1 MAMISSVGA
10 DARNGKIHILSA
22 CSVMI
27 LAIGLMNHVMV
38 IPPLLRAAER
48 DAWLS
53 VLVSL
58 LPYLVWTGGLY
69 CIMARTGQQPILPWL
84 RQHYGVLASGGF
96 RALFLIYLFLIG
108 VITVK
113 ETSMWTHSSYLPRTP
128 LVVVSSTLILVCAW
142 GAYAGIRSIAITSG
156 FLLPWV
162 VIFGDFVMSANLPK
176 KNYTL
181 LRPLLEH
188 GPVPMLMGCMYVGG
202 GLAELLVFL
211 LIQHRLQSKMRLWG
225 MWGLAVFLVLLV
237 FGPVTGAIAEFG
249 PFEARELRHPAFEE
263 WRLVSI
269 GRYIRHLDFL
279 SIYQWHSG
287 SFARISLSLF
297 LLLDLLAPERKKK
310 IRIFWLVVIT
320 VSMLALVQLPFS
332 DMQYLYFLRTIYL
345 PGSLLVSTAMLAAL
359 LMLVLISAI
368 RKPKGESS

>member
-1 MAMISSVGA
+1 
-10 DARNGKIHILSA
+10 
-22 CSVMI
+22 
-27 LAIGLMNHVMV
+27 
-38 IPPLLRAAER
+38 
-48 DAWLS
+48 
-53 VLVSL
+53 
-58 LPYLVWTGGLY
+58 
-69 CIMARTGQQPILPWL
+69 
-84 RQHYGVLASGGF
+84 
-96 RALFLIYLFLIG
+96 
-108 VITVK
+108 
-113 ETSMWTHSSYLPRTP
+113 
-128 LVVVSSTLILVCAW
+128 
-142 GAYAGIRSIAITSG
+142 
-156 FLLPWV
+156 
-162 VIFGDFVMSANLPK
+162 
-176 KNYTL
+176 
-181 LRPLLEH
+181 
-188 GPVPMLMGCMYVGG
+188 
-202 GLAELLVFL
+202 
-211 LIQHRLQSKMRLWG
+211 
-225 MWGLAVFLVLLV
+225 
-237 FGPVTGAIAEFG
+237 VTGAIAEFG